1 MPTNVYFDTGTMPEQ
16 NLYEDLI
23 IEQLR
28 IYGQDVYYI
37 PRKMAGTDNI
47 FGEDISSSFEDAYL
61 IEMYIDNTDGYE
73 GEKELMSKFGLDIQ
87 DDATFTVARRR
98 WEQFVTV
105 DNNIIESSRPNE
117 GDLIYWAKGKKLFE
131 ITFVDHDDPF
141 YQVHNLPT
149 YKLKCKTFEYSSEV
163 IDTGIAELDNIETDN
178 SLDQMQHQITL
189 EQTVPFNQGI
199 RLEGAGQGKIF
210 DASTICYDQPAGG
223 SFDASTLTFDTSGP
237 FIIMEDETLSGALAV
252 ENSVEGADASYIIL
266 ETYDI
271 ATIDENSQNEDFE
284 LADDNIL
291 DFTESNPFG
300 DAGMK

>member
-1 MPTNVYFDTGTMPEQ
+1 MPTNVYFDTGTRPEQ
-16 NLYEDLI
+16 SLYEDLI

-61 IEMYIDNTDGYE
+61 IEMYVDNVDGYE

-98 WEQFVTV
+98 WEQFISI

-117 GDLIYWAKGKKLFE
+117 GDLVYWPKGNKLFE

-149 YKLKCKTFEYSSEV
+149 YKLKCKTFEYASEV
-163 IDTGIAELDNIETDN
+163 IDTGIAELDTIETNN
-178 SLDQMQHQITL
+178 SLDQMQHQLTL
-189 EQTVPFNQGI
+189 EQTAVFNQEI
-199 RLEGAGQGKIF
+199 RLESNEGLIELEAALGN
-210 DASTICYDQPAGG
+210 DN
-223 SFDASTLTFDTSGP
+223 
-237 FIIMEDETLSGALAV
+237 IITEDETLSGSLIL
-252 ENSVEGADASYIIL
+252 ENTVEGAAASYIVL

-284 LADDNIL
+284 LADDDVL

-300 DAGMK
+300 DAGMR

>member
-1 MPTNVYFDTGTMPEQ
+1 MPTNVYFDTGTKPEQ

-28 IYGQDVYYI
+28 IYGQDCYYI
-37 PRKMAGTDNI
+37 PRNMVSEDKV
-47 FGEDISSSFEDAYL
+47 FGEDSLSKFEDAYML
-61 IEMYIDNTDGYE
+61 EMYVDNVDGYE

-105 DNNIIESSRPNE
+105 DNNIVVSSRPNE
-117 GDLIYWAKGKKLFE
+117 GDLVYWPKGSKLFE

-149 YKLKCKTFEYSSEV
+149 YKLKCKTFEYGSEAL
-163 IDTGIAELDNIETDN
+163 DTGIAAIDSIETDN
-178 SLDQMQHQITL
+178 SLDQLSHQMTL
-189 EQTVPFNQGI
+189 ENSTTFNEFFALEEGTPSDGQLKLEDSLLGDKIISETVDNI
-199 RLEGAGQGKIF
+199 
-210 DASTICYDQPAGG
+210 G
-223 SFDASTLTFDTSGP
+223 SIVL
-237 FIIMEDETLSGALAV
+237 
-252 ENSVEGADASYIIL
+252 ENSVEGAEADYIIL
-266 ETYDI
+266 ETYRVD
-271 ATIDENSQNEDFE
+271 TIDETAQNDLFDSEEDT
-284 LADDNIL
+284 IL